1 MRNRAVFKAAF
12 IVIALLGLSSAA
24 HAQQGAPSVAL
35 SWTGVTVPTQTA
47 LQYKVQRGN
56 AQAGPFVTIGTV
68 TAVNYTDLTVAR
80 GNTYFY
86 QVLSSCPTSGA
97 GCGTT
102 QNPMNGDSGPSN
114 VASAAVPNSSTSPG
128 TPANLTI
135 TGVQ

>member
-1 MRNRAVFKAAF
+1 MRNRLLAVLVFA
-12 IVIALLGLSSAA
+12 VLSLLALPA
-24 HAQQGAPSVAL
+24 HAQQGAPSVGL

-56 AQAGPFVTIGTV
+56 ALAGPFLTIGTV
-68 TAVNYTDLTVAR
+68 TTVTYTDLTVQR

-102 QNPMNGDSGPSN
+102 ANPMNGDSGASN
-114 VASAAVPNSSTSPG
+114 VASAAVPNAATNPP
-128 TPANLTI
+128 TPTNLTI
-135 TGVQ
+135 TSAQ

>member
-1 MRNRAVFKAAF
+1 MHKRLLVVLAIAVLSVLAAP
-12 IVIALLGLSSAA
+12 AA
-24 HAQQGAPSVAL
+24 HAQQGAPSAAL
-35 SWTGVTVPTQTA
+35 AWTGVTVPTQSA

-56 AQAGPFVTIGTV
+56 ALAGPFVTIGTV
-68 TAVNYTDLTVAR
+68 TTTTYTDLTVVR

-102 QNPMNGDSGPSN
+102 ANPVNGDSGPSN
-114 VASAAVPNSSTSPG
+114 VVQAAIPNTATNPP
-128 TPANLTI
+128 TPTNLTI